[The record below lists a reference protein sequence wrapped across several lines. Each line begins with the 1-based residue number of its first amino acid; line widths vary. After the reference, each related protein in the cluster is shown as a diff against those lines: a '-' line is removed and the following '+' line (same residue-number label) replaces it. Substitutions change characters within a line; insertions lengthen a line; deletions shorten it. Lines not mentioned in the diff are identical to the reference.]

1 MMRRLAAVL
10 VTLTGGCFTTDL
22 DPTQVGAFACSEDP
36 GGACPDGQSCVNAR
50 CEADGEV
57 PTVQIGFPEDE
68 QDLPLGDTAVGD
80 RRTLEITLSGTL
92 ALTPRDGD
100 DVFGEGHL
108 EVTVDDEPSITVD
121 TGSLSSIVT
130 VPVTL
135 DNTVGAHRISVR
147 SVRNDGT
154 PYDHEGGVA
163 TRLFFISDGQTP
175 LLGIKSP
182 WPGTE
187 FPLEAT
193 SIEVEAA
200 VLRFT
205 LIPADP
211 GGMPQPKTGHI
222 HIYYDKDIE
231 DCIADVDGCDKQ
243 YLTTIVQ
250 PDQLGKLTIPVAGSA
265 GEFPLSLVLRNVDHS
280 LFEFDPNPDDDIE
293 VKQTFIDEVAL
304 VRR

>member
-1 MMRRLAAVL
+1 MMRGLAAVL
-10 VTLTGGCFTTDL
+10 LALSGGCFTTDL
-22 DPTQVGAFACSEDP
+22 DPTQVGAFACSDEPDA
-36 GGACPDGQSCVNAR
+36 ACPDGQACVNAR
-50 CEADGEV
+50 CEAEGEV
-57 PTVQIGFPEDE
+57 PTVQIGFPEDLE
-68 QDLPLGDTAVGD
+68 DLALDDIPVGG
-80 RRTLEITLSGTL
+80 RRTLEIRLSGTL
-92 ALTPRDGD
+92 ALTPQGGD

-121 TGSLSSIVT
+121 SGSLSSIVR

-135 DNTVGAHRISVR
+135 DNTIGAHRIFVR
-147 SVRNDGT
+147 SLRNDDT
-154 PYDHEGGVA
+154 PYDHGGGTA

-182 WPGTE
+182 WPGAE

-193 SIEVEAA
+193 AIEVEAA

-205 LIPADP
+205 LLPADP
-211 GGMPQPKTGHI
+211 GGVPQPQTGHI
-222 HIYYDKDIE
+222 HVYYDKDIE
-231 DCIADVDGCDKQ
+231 DCIIDVDGCDKD

-265 GEFPLSLVLRNVDHS
+265 GEFPLSVVLRNVNHS
-280 LFEFDPNPDDDIE
+280 LFAFDPTPDDDTDEPQAI
-293 VKQTFIDEVAL
+293 IDEIAV